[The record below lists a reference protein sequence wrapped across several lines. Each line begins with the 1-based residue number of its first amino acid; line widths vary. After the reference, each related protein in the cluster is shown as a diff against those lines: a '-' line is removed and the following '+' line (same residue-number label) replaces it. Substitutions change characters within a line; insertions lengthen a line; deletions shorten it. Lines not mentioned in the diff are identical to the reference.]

1 MPHAFCLYYVSL
13 PTTNLWHVQYFSNLC
28 ILALESSTFFW
39 LIQRIC
45 DANMRV
51 FMGKTKFFKE
61 SVEYIGFELTNEGTK
76 TDPEKVK
83 AIQEYAD
90 PKNLFALTLSWTCP
104 I

>member
-1 MPHAFCLYYVSL
+1 
-13 PTTNLWHVQYFSNLC
+13 
-28 ILALESSTFFW
+28 
-39 LIQRIC
+39 
-45 DANMRV
+45 
-51 FMGKTKFFKE
+51 MGKTKFFKE

-90 PKNLFALTLSWTCP
+90 PKNLFALTLSWTSP